1 MSLSKSYNITSQ
13 NLANRR
19 EIISLDDKALNVLG
33 GLHGWSQRVS
43 KKIVRELYDHQFA
56 CNGTR
61 VFYERFAAVRGV
73 ELQALREHLESTQA
87 AYFTGIFAEAA
98 RGSGFDTDYVDQRLA
113 VGQGNNQ
120 DDLPLK
126 WVIASFLALQTLT
139 RKQLFRSFPHRP
151 FYRAKVERALF
162 AVFNYDMQAI
172 ADAYCIDL
180 VDSMG
185 IDMVQMIDISGD
197 ADITDNFASVKTFMN
212 ELVGN
217 LGATSEALTQSSEAL
232 ANSAGQLA
240 GQSQSQASSLQAAAA
255 AIVQIN
261 ESVSATS
268 RNAEKAN
275 DITTNSSTLED
286 GSEAD
291 SVVSTMN
298 QISESS
304 KQISNITTLIE
315 EIAFRTNLLALN
327 AAVEAARAGE
337 HGRGFNIV
345 ASEVGQLAQR
355 SSQAAQEI
363 KGLIE
368 EGGAKVEE
376 GVSSVEKIAQMISD
390 IANASREQTAGI
402 TEITNTVNDIDA
414 STQSNAHQTEMMNN
428 LARELSEQAANVST
442 MVRKLKRAA

>member
-1 MSLSKSYNITSQ
+1 MSLSTSYNITAQ

-19 EIISLDDKALNVLG
+19 EFLRLDEKSASVLG
-33 GLHGWSQRVS
+33 GLHAWSQRVA
-43 KKIVRELYDHQFA
+43 KKLVKELYDHHFA
-56 CNGTR
+56 CVGTR
-61 VFYERFAAVRGV
+61 AFHERFAAERGV
-73 ELQALREHLESTQA
+73 DMQTLRAHLEKTQA

-98 RGSGFDTDYVDQRLA
+98 RGGGFDRDYFDQRLG
-113 VGQGNNQ
+113 VGKLHNQ
-120 DDLPLK
+120 DDLPPK
-126 WVIASFLALQTLT
+126 WFLGSYLELQLLIQ
-139 RKQLFRSFPHRP
+139 KYLFRSFPHRP
-151 FYRAKVERALF
+151 FYRARVERAVF
-162 AVFNYDMQAI
+162 AVLNYDMQAVT
-172 ADAYCIDL
+172 DAYTIDL
-180 VDSMG
+180 INSLG
-185 IDMVQMIDISGD
+185 IDIEQMTSISGD
-197 ADITDNFASVKTFMN
+197 ADVTDDLTSVKMFMA

-217 LGATSEALTQSSEAL
+217 LGSTSEALTRSSEAL
-232 ANSAGQLA
+232 ADSAGKLA
-240 GQSQSQASSLQAAAA
+240 GQSQSQAASLQAAAA

-268 RNAEKAN
+268 SNAEKAN

-286 GSEAD
+286 GTEGD

-376 GVSSVEKIAQMISD
+376 GVTSVEKIAQMISD

-414 STQSNAHQTEMMNN
+414 STQSNAHQTDMMNN
-428 LARELSEQAANVST
+428 LARELSEHAANVST

>member
-1 MSLSKSYNITSQ
+1 MSLSSSYNITSQ

-19 EIISLDDKALNVLG
+19 EFVRLDSKVSRVLT
-33 GLHGWSQRVS
+33 GLHAWSQRVA
-43 KKIVRELYDHQFA
+43 KKLAKDLYDHQFT
-56 CNGTR
+56 CSGTR
-61 VFYERFAAVRGV
+61 AFYERFAAERGV
-73 ELQALREHLESTQA
+73 DLQNLRAHLEKQRA
-87 AYFTGIFAEAA
+87 AYFTSIFAEAA
-98 RGSGFDTDYVDQRLA
+98 RGGSFDQDYFEQRLEN
-113 VGQGNNQ
+113 GRQFNQ
-120 DDLPLK
+120 DNLPLK
-126 WVIASFLALQTLT
+126 WVVGSYNDMQALV
-139 RKQLFRSFPHRP
+139 RKYLLRSFPHRP
-151 FYRAKVERALF
+151 FYRAKVEKALI
-162 AVFNYDMQAI
+162 AVFHYDMQAI
-172 ADAYCIDL
+172 CDAYT
-180 VDSMG
+180 M
-185 IDMVQMIDISGD
+185 DMVGSLGINIEHMATASGD
-197 ADITDNFASVKTFMN
+197 TDVTDNLALVKSFMG

-217 LGATSEALTQSSEAL
+217 LGSTSEALTRSSEAL
-232 ANSAGQLA
+232 AESAGKLA
-240 GQSQSQASSLQAAAA
+240 GQSQSQAASLQAAAA
-255 AIVQIN
+255 AIVEIS

-286 GSEAD
+286 GTESD

-376 GVSSVEKIAQMISD
+376 GVTSVEKIAQMISD

-414 STQSNAHQTEMMNN
+414 STQSNAHQTDTMNN
-428 LARELSEQAANVST
+428 LARELSEHAGNLAT
-442 MVRKLKRAA
+442 MVRQLKCAA

>member
-1 MSLSKSYNITSQ
+1 MSLSKSYNITAQ

-19 EIISLDDKALNVLG
+19 EFVGLDDKTLNVLS

-43 KKIVRELYDHQFA
+43 KKLVRDLYDHQFA
-56 CNGTR
+56 CTGTR
-61 VFYERFAAVRGV
+61 VFYERFASEHGV
-73 ELQALREHLESTQA
+73 DLQTLRAHLESNQA

-98 RGSGFDTDYVDQRLA
+98 RGSGFDLDYLEQRLT
-113 VGQGNNQ
+113 VGKTNNQ

-126 WVIASFLALQTLT
+126 WFLGSYIELQNLT
-139 RKQLFRSFPHRP
+139 RKYLFRSFPHRP

-162 AVFNYDMQAI
+162 AIYNYDMQAI
-172 ADAYCIDL
+172 TDAYCIDL
-180 VDSMG
+180 VDSLG
-185 IDMVQMIDISGD
+185 IDIQQMIELQGD
-197 ADITDNFASVKTFMN
+197 YDITDNFSSVKAFMN
-212 ELVGN
+212 DLVGN
-217 LGATSEALTQSSEAL
+217 LASTSEALNKSSEAL
-232 ANSAGQLA
+232 ADSAGTLA

-255 AIVQIN
+255 AIVHIN

-286 GSEAD
+286 GSEGD

-414 STQSNAHQTEMMNN
+414 STQSNAQQTEMMNN
-428 LARELSEQAANVST
+428 LARELSDQAANVST
-442 MVRKLKRAA
+442 MVQKLKRAA